1 MMKWLEYGRAASL
14 CERHDCDEDHHGP
27 GQAELTYLHF
37 RHMVEQAE
45 AEAVV
50 LAVDS
55 VSKAM
60 GRDWRAAL
68 AWLERR
74 HASDFK
80 PQERLELTGSEGGPV
95 QVRTPARSYRR
106 RWTAS
111 QSDCRIRI

>member
-14 CERHDCDEDHHGP
+14 CERHDCDEDHHGS

-50 LAVDS
+50 LAVGC

-80 PQERLELTGSEGGPV
+80 PQERLELTGSEGGAV
-95 QVRTPARSYRR
+95 HGSGARAELHAGGGRVGKR
-106 RWTAS
+106 VV
-111 QSDCRIRI
+111 